1 MRARARRGLGVSAVD
16 VIDDYLASLAATLAA
31 LEREPLQAAHGL
43 LEQARSERRTIFVFG
58 NGGSA
63 TTAAHVACDLGKN
76 TRVAGKPGLRVI
88 SLVSELGTLS
98 AFANDEGYESVFA
111 EPLRALA
118 EPGDVAIAI
127 SAGGSSPNV
136 VRALEVARELGLSAI
151 GLTGSHGGDLPTLVD
166 ACLRAPT
173 DSIEQVEDVHLV
185 INHVL
190 TLLLRG

>member
-1 MRARARRGLGVSAVD
+1 MSASA
-16 VIDDYLASLAATLAA
+16 VIDDYLAGLAAALGA
-31 LEREPLQAAHGL
+31 LEREPLQAAFEL
-43 LEQARSERRTIFVFG
+43 LEEARAARRTAFVFG

-76 TRVAGKPGLRVI
+76 TRVAGKPGLRVV
-88 SLVSELGTLS
+88 SLVSELGTFS
-98 AFANDEGYESVFA
+98 AFANDEGYASVFA

-118 EPGDVAIAI
+118 ERGDVAIAI

-136 VRALEVARELGLSAI
+136 VRALEVARELGLNAI
-151 GLTGSHGGDLPTLVD
+151 GLTGSHGGDLPARVD
-166 ACLRAPT
+166 VCLHAPT

-190 TLLLRG
+190 TVLLRG